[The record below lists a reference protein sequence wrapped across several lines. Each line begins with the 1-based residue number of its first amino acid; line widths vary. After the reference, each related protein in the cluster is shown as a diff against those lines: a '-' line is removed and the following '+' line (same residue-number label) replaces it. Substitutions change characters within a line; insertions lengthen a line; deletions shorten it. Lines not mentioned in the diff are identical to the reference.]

1 LRYEKQAEKQ
11 VNAEQLKEYA
21 KANKLV
27 IDNQEDKIFLL
38 DEEGNL
44 VKIVEKLDDDYF
56 LINGL
61 RNKL

>member
-1 LRYEKQAEKQ
+1 MRYEKQAEKQ